1 MSFGF
6 QPLHLIVILL
16 AALVVFGPKN
26 LPEVSRGVARAL
38 VEFRKGAREFTGSFQ
53 EGLSAAQPPVT
64 APAVQPA
71 APRPVETAVD
81 PARQFCIYCGS
92 SNPHEARY
100 CNQCGKQ
107 LPQS

>member
-6 QPLHLIVILL
+6 QPLHLVVILL

-26 LPEVSRGVARAL
+26 LPEVSRGLARAI

-53 EGLSAAQPPVT
+53 EGINASAPPVS
-64 APAVQPA
+64 APAVQSAASRPNQPA
-71 APRPVETAVD
+71 AE
-81 PARQFCIYCGS
+81 PARQFCIYCGA
-92 SNPHEARY
+92 SNTLDAVY

-107 LPQS
+107 IPRS